1 MAIRFTKKKKIS
13 PFSFFPI
20 PDSDPQPSS
29 GRLQTTYDTL
39 NNRLIIFQ
47 IKGDGSLIWLTMYVF
62 HYFIIIVWKQ

>member
-47 IKGDGSLIWLTMYVF
+47 IKVMV
-62 HYFIIIVWKQ
+62 VWFD